1 MTGSRSFARIAGALL
16 LAAAARGAVTPNSL
30 FTDNCVLQ
38 RDRPVPVWGKAPD
51 GARITV
57 EFAGQR
63 AAATAAH
70 GQWKVWLKAMPAD
83 ATPRDLIIREGAV
96 LTLRNVV
103 VGDVWV
109 ASGQSNMERQLGPRP
124 PQPDIVGWREAA
136 AAADY
141 PAIRQYKVPE
151 HAAPTPTDDA
161 GGAWTVCSPRTAPE
175 FSAVG
180 FFFARAIRRAE
191 KVPVGL
197 LFTAWGGTMAQAWT
211 SAPALATMD
220 DFSTAGGA
228 AKAMIGN
235 PDFDKTLAGV
245 LYNGMIAPLQSFP
258 IRGVIW
264 YQGESDCDH
273 GRQYRELFPLL
284 IADWRRGW
292 GQGDFPFLY
301 VQIAPSK
308 FWTPEIRE
316 AQLLTLG
323 RSRNTAMVETGDIG
337 DPQDMH
343 PARKAPVGERLAL
356 AARALAYRE
365 PIEYSGPLFASLT
378 VAGGRATLRF
388 THAAGGLTAPPGG
401 PRGFEVT
408 GADGKFV
415 PAGAEVRGETVVVS
429 ADGVGSPV
437 AVRYGW
443 ARAPDVDLFNRAG
456 LPASPFRTEV
466 DPDYPAPHPSGRPG
480 DPPQAP

>member
-1 MTGSRSFARIAGALL
+1 
-16 LAAAARGAVTPNSL
+16 
-30 FTDNCVLQ
+30 
-38 RDRPVPVWGKAPD
+38 
-51 GARITV
+51 
-57 EFAGQR
+57 
-63 AAATAAH
+63 
-70 GQWKVWLKAMPAD
+70 
-83 ATPRDLIIREGAV
+83 
-96 LTLRNVV
+96 
-103 VGDVWV
+103 
-109 ASGQSNMERQLGPRP
+109 LGPRP

-141 PAIRQYKVPE
+141 PEIRQYKVPE
-151 HAAPTPTDDA
+151 HAAPAPTDDA

-180 FFFARAIRRAE
+180 FFFARAVNRAE

-211 SAPALATMD
+211 SAPALETMA
-220 DFSTAGGA
+220 DFSTARGA

-235 PDFDKTLAGV
+235 PDFDKTLPAV
-245 LYNGMIAPLQSFP
+245 LYNGMIAPLQPFP

-273 GRQYRELFPLL
+273 ARQYRELFPAL

-292 GQGDFPFLY
+292 GLGDFPFLY

-323 RSRNTAMVETGDIG
+323 RSRNTAMVGTADVG

-356 AARALAYRE
+356 AARALAYGE
-365 PIEYSGPLFASLT
+365 AVEYSGPLFASLKIE
-378 VAGGRATLRF
+378 GHRAVVRF
-388 THAAGGLTAPPGG
+388 AHVSGGLNARNGAA
-401 PRGFEVT
+401 RGFEVA
-408 GADGKFV
+408 GSDGKFV
-415 PAGAEVRGETVVVS
+415 PAQADLQGGTAVVS
-429 ADGVGSPV
+429 ADRVGSPV

-443 ARAPDVDLFNRAG
+443 ARAPDVNVFNRDG
-456 LPASPFRTEV
+456 LPASPFRTDV
-466 DPDYPAPHPSGRPG
+466 GPK
-480 DPPQAP
+480 